1 MSDGRESG
9 GLFAALKNVAV
20 TLLASGKTR
29 LELLGNE
36 LEEQKLHVIRLF
48 LLFQGLVLCL
58 GVTVLLVVA
67 LITAVFW
74 DSRVLVLGVFV
85 GIFFVL
91 CGVFYAMVRRAM
103 QRPEKIFSASIAELE
118 EDLRQLKAAAGYE
131 PPAK

>member
-9 GLFAALKNVAV
+9 GLFAALKNVAG

-36 LEEQKLHVIRLF
+36 LEEQKLYVIRLF

>member
-103 QRPEKIFSASIAELE
+103 QRPEKIFSASVAELE

>member
-9 GLFAALKNVAV
+9 GLFAALKSVAA

-131 PPAK
+131 PPVK

>member
-9 GLFAALKNVAV
+9 GLFAALKSVAA